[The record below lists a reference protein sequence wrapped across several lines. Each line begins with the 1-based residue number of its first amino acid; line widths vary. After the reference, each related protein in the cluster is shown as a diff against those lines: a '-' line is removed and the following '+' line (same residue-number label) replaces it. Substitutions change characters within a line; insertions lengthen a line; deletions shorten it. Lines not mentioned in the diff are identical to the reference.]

1 MQHRM
6 VSLEGVLEKLSR
18 SRSSVYEMLNPRS
31 KYFDSEFP
39 KPVRLGQR
47 SVRWFEG
54 ELDVYL
60 ASRPRSGHEFIKQ
73 EVAK

>member
-6 VSLEGVLEKLSR
+6 VSLESVLEKLSK
-18 SRSSVYEMLNPRS
+18 SRSSVYDMLNPRS
-31 KYFDSEFP
+31 KYFDNEFP

-47 SVRWFEG
+47 SVRWFED

-60 ASRPRSGHEFIKQ
+60 ASRPRAGHESIKQ